1 MRPHTPV
8 LLEEVLH
15 HLDLKK
21 GDILLDGT
29 IGFAGHSDPFLKTIG
44 PSGRLI
50 GCDQDKDAITYC
62 QSKFKSDKNVS
73 LYNTNYS
80 TLFSILK
87 DKKITLPN
95 KILIDL
101 GFSSFQLDQSE
112 RGFSF
117 LKDEPLDMRMD
128 IRQSETAATILNS
141 YSKENLSNLFFNLGE
156 LYKNKILSENIVIE
170 RKKNKLTRTSQL
182 LDIIKKSYF
191 FSNNRKQYMKI
202 NSQVFQALRIEVNQE
217 FEHMLDFFKQAIE
230 ILPLEGRIAI
240 ITFHSTEDR
249 LVKKF
254 FKPLKNR
261 IEPVHKKVVQASQD
275 EITKNLRSKSAKLR
289 TYIKTTQ

>member
-1 MRPHTPV
+1 M
-8 LLEEVLH
+8 
-15 HLDLKK
+15 
-21 GDILLDGT
+21 
-29 IGFAGHSDPFLKTIG
+29 S
-44 PSGRLI
+44 SGVSEGMISSVSL
-50 GCDQDKDAITYC
+50 
-62 QSKFKSDKNVS
+62 SDKTKCLPPS
-73 LYNTNYS
+73 L
-80 TLFSILK
+80 
-87 DKKITLPN
+87 
-95 KILIDL
+95 
-101 GFSSFQLDQSE
+101 
-112 RGFSF
+112 
-117 LKDEPLDMRMD
+117 
-128 IRQSETAATILNS
+128 TAAS
-141 YSKENLSNLFFNLGE
+141 ASAHNLSNLFFNLGE